1 MTVGI
6 QVKKED
12 PVSSGKRDIGCEKPI
27 FLKNDFN

>member
-1 MTVGI
+1 MTVG
-6 QVKKED
+6 KEA